1 MLNQDITFSE
11 NLDELLT
18 RFSNENDCSLI
29 IYCTAG
35 KLQIEI
41 DGQQHLI
48 SPHDLLLCRPEL
60 IIGNYMRSPDF
71 TCTAIAIRKHA
82 LDDILYVCMREDNN
96 WWEKSKYLLRNP
108 IIHLNE
114 RQQELGQLF
123 NRLFQLYME
132 DNRSE
137 LSENIRRIFAQ
148 AAIYELLNWL
158 EGSVVQTQETERKQG
173 RQDVLF
179 RDFALLLQE
188 TKGRQREVR
197 WYANRLAVTPKYL
210 SVVCQTNTGKTAQVL
225 IHEVTTQEIKR
236 LLRQTDMSTKE
247 ICGKMDFPSLSFF
260 CKYVKQHLGMTA
272 HQYRSSSRTH
282 SKNKNYNYLYN
293 ENTSRH

>member
-11 NLDELLT
+11 NLDELLA

-41 DGQQHLI
+41 DGQHHLI
-48 SPHDLLLCRPEL
+48 SSHDLLLCRPEL
-60 IIGNYMRSPDF
+60 IIGNYMRSPDLA
-71 TCTAIAIRKHA
+71 CTVIAIRKHA
-82 LDDILYVCMREDNN
+82 LDDILYVCMREDSK
-96 WWEKSKYLLRNP
+96 WWEKSEYLLRNP

-123 NRLFQLYME
+123 NRLFQLYRE

-148 AAIYELLNWL
+148 AAVYELLNWL

-179 RDFALLLQE
+179 RNFVRLLQE

-197 WYANRLAVTPKYL
+197 WFANRLAVTPKYL
-210 SVVCQTNTGKTAQVL
+210 SVVCHTNTGKTAQVL
-225 IHEVTTQEIKR
+225 INEVTTQEIKR
-236 LLRQTDMSTKE
+236 LLRQTDLSTKE

-260 CKYVKQHLGMTA
+260 CKYTKQHLGMTA
-272 HQYRSSSRTH
+272 NKYRLSCR
-282 SKNKNYNYLYN
+282 NN
-293 ENTSRH
+293 EVKRSF